1 MKTTRSGISVACHW
15 NGKFNISDMLVPAFD
30 YCSSFKSLLTGKVLI
45 SKKSCFN
52 EGEMLIAN
60 TKSLHIKLSQHCH
73 WFLGDSKAH
82 LCVYTRRHR
91 LLLFYHNISLNVPS
105 NFLREWQLSPQTS
118 HISEAGGVKS
128 DELTSHPNYAIMRRS
143 YNQKYCKKLLNTTSW
158 RKHYKTSSRFSPRNN
173 NSILFSHLWSFAY
186 HIICTVIIVF
196 ARQLN
201 HLCHNTQSWHK
212 KKVITQWPLDANI
225 CSARFMKSRVSS
237 GNCCSQAVLSPERYL
252 HHWGGPWSCSAE
264 SLWPPWCCPPRYFC
278 HFCLWGP
285 SSRGRR
291 RRGKKEIFKHCHLFP
306 RSPTALHTVSLLSPR
321 HRGGDASQLTGDLQ
335 SWASPFVPMDNSYQ
349 QGRSSDHQTVPPE
362 VCFCLHITC

>member
-212 KKVITQWPLDANI
+212 KKSYYTVT
-225 CSARFMKSRVSS
+225 S
-237 GNCCSQAVLSPERYL
+237 GCQ
-252 HHWGGPWSCSAE
+252 
-264 SLWPPWCCPPRYFC
+264 
-278 HFCLWGP
+278 
-285 SSRGRR
+285 
-291 RRGKKEIFKHCHLFP
+291 HLFSKIYEKP
-306 RSPTALHTVSLLSPR
+306 CQQRELLQPSGAFSWTVLTSLRRSLELLRWELVASLMLS
-321 HRGGDASQLTGDLQ
+321 
-335 SWASPFVPMDNSYQ
+335 
-349 QGRSSDHQTVPPE
+349 SSLFLPLLLVGT
-362 VCFCLHITC
+362 FI

>member
-82 LCVYTRRHR
+82 LCVYTLRHH
-91 LLLFYHNISLNVPS
+91 LLLFYHNISLNIPS
-105 NFLREWQLSPQTS
+105 NFLRERQLSPKTF
-118 HISEAGGVKS
+118 HNLEAGSIKL
-128 DELTSHPNYAIMRRS
+128 DELTLHPNYVITCSS
-143 YNQKYCKKLLNTTSW
+143 YNQKYCKKLFSTTSL
-158 RKHYKTSSRFSPRNN
+158 RKENKTSSHFSLRNN

-186 HIICTVIIVF
+186 HIICTMIIVF

-212 KKVITQWPLDANI
+212 KKLLHSDLWMPTFVQQDLWKAMSAVGIAAMKRCFLLNGTYITETVPWAAPLRACGLPD
-225 CSARFMKSRVSS
+225 
-237 GNCCSQAVLSPERYL
+237 AVLLAISATSACRDL
-252 HHWGGPWSCSAE
+252 HLEGEEGGGKRRFSSTATC
-264 SLWPPWCCPPRYFC
+264 
-278 HFCLWGP
+278 
-285 SSRGRR
+285 SRGRQQR
-291 RRGKKEIFKHCHLFP
+291 FIQCFTP
-306 RSPTALHTVSLLSPR
+306 RPTAL
-321 HRGGDASQLTGDLQ
+321 
-335 SWASPFVPMDNSYQ
+335 
-349 QGRSSDHQTVPPE
+349 
-362 VCFCLHITC
+362 C